1 MRGCLPAWHG
11 RCAAHG
17 RWRPRLPAKR
27 AVHARWC
34 VTCLVAA
41 GLQFGLRAR
50 EIVAVVNRLAEE
62 GMLDCLN
69 LLHFHVGSQITN
81 IRM

>member
-1 MRGCLPAWHG
+1 MPSVGVWQVPWHA
-11 RCAAHG
+11 C
-17 RWRPRLPAKR
+17 R
-27 AVHARWC
+27 AV
-34 VTCLVAA
+34 AA
-41 GLQFGLRAR
+41 VFALPRHPFADWHVRSGAAFPQFGLRAR

>member
-1 MRGCLPAWHG
+1 M
-11 RCAAHG
+11 
-17 RWRPRLPAKR
+17 
-27 AVHARWC
+27 
-34 VTCLVAA
+34 TCLVAA